1 MALKCFDRGLNEA
14 KTITLED
21 LSQTYADVRMEFNK
35 LVSIDHQYIVKCI
48 GFSAICMAFVLEL
61 ASQGSLK
68 TVMNN
73 YKSSGYHLCP
83 NSLIDTIRQVSY
95 VVPNNLLILCLL
107 LYCCFVVKSYMCHI
121 YCIAGMFGMGNIYI

>member
-1 MALKCFDRGLNEA
+1 MALKCFTGGLSEA

-48 GFSAICMAFVLEL
+48 GFSVISMAFILEL
-61 ASQGSLK
+61 ASHGSLK

-83 NSLIDTIRQVSY
+83 NSLIDTIKQVSD
-95 VVPNNLLILCLL
+95 VVPNNL
-107 LYCCFVVKSYMCHI
+107 VVLVVLDAISYV
-121 YCIAGMFGMGNIYI
+121 AL